1 MSGANFPTYDM
12 TQEELSTYREN
23 IADEMETIDTKI
35 KLLQTHIEKQGKFQA
50 PVLSSTK
57 RAHQRGPLCCGGIH
71 AEQDLHDAEHK
82 PMSAQER
89 LMLLEQGKLMK

>member
-35 KLLQTHIEKQGKFQA
+35 KLL
-50 PVLSSTK
+50 
-57 RAHQRGPLCCGGIH
+57 
-71 AEQDLHDAEHK
+71 
-82 PMSAQER
+82 
-89 LMLLEQGKLMK
+89 